1 MVKRMIHF
9 QDGSKLTL
17 DNFEEG
23 EAQETHNITIQKF
36 YKNNKVI
43 CIIINNI
50 NYMEEEKKN

>member
-1 MVKRMIHF
+1 MIHF